1 MAKNSLSIDAL
12 CRQIAEDAAHGRFSP
27 IYLLMGDEPYYP
39 ELVCREIQRH
49 CIPEEDKD
57 FNETV
62 TPTRWSPKPD
72 ATR

>member
-49 CIPEEDKD
+49 CTLVCRLFDWYAALG
-57 FNETV
+57 F
-62 TPTRWSPKPD
+62 PKG
-72 ATR
+72 